1 MQNTGLA
8 MHPGASPL
16 QTQQWG
22 AFLAPSPETQPPAS
36 VTGLASK
43 SENPRGESC
52 QGWQRAGPSPSPG
65 SSHCLPASMMWH
77 MLKMSDVLLCC
88 PCTVVSEG
96 PVVVPTRE
104 VCRCQPAC
112 GMCHVL
118 PNTLSK
124 TLVVSPKYRQSSF
137 SLSFQL
143 AGLGSQT
150 PLRSLTLREL
160 VFSGRSSLIQK

>member
-8 MHPGASPL
+8 MHPGASRL

-22 AFLAPSPETQPPAS
+22 AFLSPSPEPQSPAS

-43 SENPRGESC
+43 SETPRGESC
-52 QGWQRAGPSPSPG
+52 QGWQQAGPSPSPG

-77 MLKMSDVLLCC
+77 MLKMSDVLLGCVLVQWC
-88 PCTVVSEG
+88 LRGLWLYQPGKCVGVSRH
-96 PVVVPTRE
+96 V
-104 VCRCQPAC
+104 AC
-112 GMCHVL
+112 VL

-124 TLVVSPKYRQSSF
+124 TLVVSLKYRQSSF

-160 VFSGRSSLIQK
+160 VSGRSSLIQK